1 MMLMQQINLLKS
13 EANIAFRKMEHLA
26 PNGREDCA
34 FEEALWQLAKV
45 GDSVKGMYASL
56 DDFMYEAKIART
68 SLEKVGEVIQT
79 KMDNP
84 YLQVEFVFPK
94 ESRRHAYA

>member
-26 PNGREDCA
+26 PTGREDCA

-56 DDFMYEAKIART
+56 DDFIYEAKIAMA
-68 SLEKVGEVIQT
+68 SLDKVGQVIES
-79 KMDNP
+79 KIANP
-84 YLQVEFVFPK
+84 YLQVEFVFTK
-94 ESRRHAYA
+94 ERFRHAYA